1 MAIVSAKEVIGIGRQ
16 SAKGSVASAFDM
28 VVTDAGSF
36 SASENYEQ
44 ILDTGR
50 RGTDAMDFGAYQG
63 VGFTE
68 ITLEFPLMYGAS
80 TPATLATGS
89 VFGILLRNFLST
101 GGGALPATGE
111 TPDTTEKRASMR
123 HQRVAATKTT
133 MDSYFRL
140 GNTKEYLSIARNIIG
155 GEGDAQWLDCRV
167 TDMGISMSAGE
178 GAVTVTASLTGQPAT
193 VVSAETTIRQ
203 TKTLSNDIAL
213 GWANSAS
220 GTAKYQ
226 PTLMGTTL
234 TGNDA
239 RLISFELTMTRE
251 GSTIYTLGNTQDFS
265 DIYLGPLAV
274 TWSAIAEV
282 NATELAFLRNRNSSG
297 VLSSA
302 NQAIQM
308 DGGKKTQVAVSQGT
322 ENDNDERSLII
333 GMTASTPF
341 EAPLELDTSGAY
353 STVSISARA
362 LTTGAN
368 LPVSGDTYDGTTA
381 TATNKSPIEF
391 QLTESGVNATT
402 PPTY

>member
-80 TPATLATGS
+80 TPSTLATGS

-101 GGGALPATGE
+101 GAGALPAGGSAT
-111 TPDTTEKRASMR
+111 TTEKRASMR
-123 HQRVAATKTT
+123 QEIVDTAKTT

-391 QLTESGVNATT
+391 QLTESGVDATT